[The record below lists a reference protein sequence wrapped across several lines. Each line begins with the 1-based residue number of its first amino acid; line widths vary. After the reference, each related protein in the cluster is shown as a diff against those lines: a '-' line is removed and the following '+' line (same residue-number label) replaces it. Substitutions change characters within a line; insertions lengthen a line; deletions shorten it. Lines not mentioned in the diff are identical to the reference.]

1 MDNKLN
7 SQEAIRNVQE
17 IESATVRFA
26 GDSGD
31 GMQVAGTQFTNA
43 AVFYGNDIST
53 LPDYPA
59 EIRAPV
65 GTVAGVSGYQINF
78 SSRKIHTPGDK
89 IDALFAM
96 NPAALKVN
104 IADLVSGGLLILN
117 SDAFEAS
124 DLKLAGYDKN
134 PLEDEGLKKYRF
146 VPIPISSMTRQAV
159 EGLGLDKK
167 AAERCKNFFTLGLA
181 FWVYDRPIEATVEW
195 LKKKFFKR
203 PAVLEANLKSLYA
216 GYHFGE
222 TTELFASTYS
232 IPKAEI
238 EPGLYRKVSGNE
250 ALAIGLVA
258 ASKLSGKPLFYG
270 SYPITPASD
279 ILHDLSGMKKFGV
292 ITFQAEDEIAAICSA
307 IGASYGGSL
316 AVTGTS
322 GPGAALKSEGMGM
335 AVMLELPLVIVNVQ
349 RGGPSTGLPT
359 KTEQADLFQA
369 VYGRNGECP
378 IPVLAASTPAD
389 CFAMAVE
396 ACRIALQY
404 MTPVILLSDGYL
416 ANGAEPW
423 KIPPVDS
430 LPKINVPYHTDPENY
445 QSYSR
450 NEYMAR
456 PWAIPGT
463 PGLEHRI
470 GGLEKQNITGNVSY
484 DADNHELMIHLR
496 QQKIDGIQKDIP
508 LLEINGDTQ
517 GELLVV
523 GWGSTRGAITTA
535 VDRLRREGKPVSS
548 AHLQY
553 LNPFP
558 ENLGEILKSF
568 KKILIPEM
576 NLGQLRH
583 LIQARYLVKTK
594 GFSKVKGKP
603 FQIHEIVEAIENAL
617 EETE

>member
-1 MDNKLN
+1 MDDKLRLK
-7 SQEAIRNVQE
+7 ETMRNIQE

-31 GMQVAGTQFTNA
+31 GMQVAGTQFTTA

-59 EIRAPV
+59 EIRAPA
-65 GTVAGVSGYQINF
+65 GTAAGVSGYQINF
-78 SSRKIHTPGDK
+78 SSQKIHTPGDQ

-104 IADLVSGGLLILN
+104 LSDLTIGGLLVVN
-117 SDAFEAS
+117 SDSFEPS
-124 DLKLAGYDKN
+124 DLKLAGYSSN
-134 PLEDEGLKKYRF
+134 PLDEESLKKYHL
-146 VPIPISSMTRQAV
+146 VQVPISSMTRQAV

-181 FWVYDRPIEATVEW
+181 YWVYDRPLEVTEEW
-195 LKKKFFKR
+195 LKKKFYKR
-203 PAVLEANLKSLYA
+203 PAIMEANIKSLKA

-222 TTELFASTYS
+222 TTELFASTYH

-238 EPGLYRKVSGNE
+238 KPGLYRKISGNE
-250 ALAIGLVA
+250 AVALGLAA

-279 ILHDLSGMKKFGV
+279 ILHDLAGMKKYGV
-292 ITFQAEDEIAAICSA
+292 VTFQAEDEIAAICSA
-307 IGASYGGSL
+307 IGAAYGGSL

-322 GPGAALKSEGMGM
+322 GPGAALKGEGMGL
-335 AVMLELPLVIVNVQ
+335 AVMLELPLVIINVQ

-378 IPVLAASTPAD
+378 IPVLAASSPAD
-389 CFAMAVE
+389 CFNMAVE

-423 KIPPVDS
+423 KIPSIDS
-430 LPKINVPYHTDPENY
+430 LPKIDVPYQTNPENF
-445 QSYSR
+445 QPYSR
-450 NEYMAR
+450 NERMAR

-484 DADNHELMIHLR
+484 DADNHETMIHLR
-496 QQKIDGIQKDIP
+496 QDKADGIQRDIP
-508 LLEINGDTQ
+508 LLEIHGNPQ

-535 VDRLRREGKPVSS
+535 VERLCRDGKPVSS
-548 AHLQY
+548 IHLNY

-558 ENLGEILKSF
+558 KNLGNILRQF
-568 KKILIPEM
+568 KKIMIPEM

-583 LIQARYLVKTK
+583 LIQARYLVKTQ
-594 GFSKVKGKP
+594 GLSKVKGKP
-603 FQIHEIVEAIENAL
+603 FQVQEIIDAIEKSL
-617 EETE
+617 EEKE